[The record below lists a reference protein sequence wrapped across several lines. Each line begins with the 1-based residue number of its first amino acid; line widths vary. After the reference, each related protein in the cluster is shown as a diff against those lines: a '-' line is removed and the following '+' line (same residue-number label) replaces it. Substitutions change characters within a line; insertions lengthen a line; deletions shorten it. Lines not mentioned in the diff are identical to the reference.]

1 MEDKIVQVE
10 LSVEERELILKYVM
24 LFYPGLEEKL
34 RKKRSRN
41 GYVRLELKGKELDDL
56 IGCIAREA
64 NETSDRWLENELQ
77 EIFERL
83 EDVQYKIRSE
93 KYSLSP

>member
-34 RKKRSRN
+34 RKKRS
-41 GYVRLELKGKELDDL
+41 
-56 IGCIAREA
+56 
-64 NETSDRWLENELQ
+64 
-77 EIFERL
+77 
-83 EDVQYKIRSE
+83 
-93 KYSLSP
+93 